1 MTRAQ
6 DCRPTLAPKPT
17 RCFLRSSLT
26 SRSPGFLKAKE
37 NAALSWEDND
47 IYFFWLFFF
56 FFLMISHA
64 SSATSA
70 SALLFIEQRCW
81 WGPCNLACTH
91 LTYVS
96 D

>member
-6 DCRPTLAPKPT
+6 DCRPTPAPKPT
-17 RCFLRSSLT
+17 RCFLHSSLT

-37 NAALSWEDND
+37 IAALSWEDND
-47 IYFFWLFFF
+47 IYFFWLFF
-56 FFLMISHA
+56 LIISHA

-70 SALLFIEQRCW
+70 SALALLFIEQRCW
-81 WGPCNLACTH
+81 WGLCNLACTH